1 MRIPVVNAA
10 PARPAPHLYF
20 VNPLVDFACIG
31 GASVL
36 TFAALALVYRAG
48 AVSAPWVFTA
58 AALLTWVCN
67 YPHFAAT
74 NYRLYQSK
82 QNVSQ
87 YPLTAFVVPPLI
99 VAGMAASFALPDLVA
114 PYFVKLFLLWSGYH
128 YSGQSVGITCVY
140 ARRAGFAVGRLERLA
155 LSGFVFGTYLL
166 AVARSES
173 GAGALNYYGI
183 SYPTLRLPQFVTVM
197 AGHWVWMCGLVF
209 LLLVVNWCVANRR
222 VLPPIVLL
230 PAGAQ
235 LLWFVVGAGDAN
247 FNAFVPFFH
256 SLQYLLIAWS
266 LHLKERMDTGGV
278 EPSRGFVA
286 RESLR
291 WGAVIVAVG
300 AFLFW
305 MLPHTLASSTGLGFQ
320 IAAPIVLAGV
330 QIHHFFVDGVI
341 WKLKNPKVSSP
352 LLVNIGQLVR
362 PASATAMTKGLPAG
376 LPVEAAQPAQ
386 QAA

>member
-1 MRIPVVNAA
+1 MKIPVVQAA

-31 GASVL
+31 GASLL
-36 TFAALALVYRAG
+36 TFAALAVVYRTG
-48 AVSAPWVFTA
+48 AVQAQWVFTA

-67 YPHFAAT
+67 HPHFAAT

-82 QNVSQ
+82 ENVSQ
-87 YPLTAFVVPPLI
+87 YPLTAFVVPVL
-99 VAGMAASFALPDLVA
+99 VVGGMAASFALPDLVA

-140 ARRAGFAVGRLERLA
+140 ARRAGFHIGRLERLA
-155 LSGFVFGTYLL
+155 LSGFVFGTYFL

-183 SYPTLRLPQFVTVM
+183 SYPTLRLPQLVTVL
-197 AGHWVWMCGLVF
+197 AGYWMWMCGLVF
-209 LLLVVNWCVANRR
+209 LLLVVNWCVSNRR

-235 LLWFVVGAGDAN
+235 LLWFVVGSGDAN

-266 LHLKERMDTGGV
+266 MHLKERMDTGGF
-278 EPSRGFVA
+278 EPSRRFVA

-291 WGAVIVAVG
+291 WGAVLFAVG

-320 IAAPIVLAGV
+320 LAAPIVLAGV

-341 WKLKNPKVSSP
+341 WKLKNPKVGSP
-352 LLVNIGQLVR
+352 LLVNLGQLIR
-362 PASATAMTKGLPAG
+362 PASAQTTPGLPAV
-376 LPVEAAQPAQ
+376 LPVETARPVQQPA
-386 QAA
+386 